1 MKKLFAMILMLALV
15 FSLAACGSTTPEP
28 TPAPSP
34 APTDGGNDT
43 PAPTTTET
51 FKIGMGTTLGANAA
65 IYGQEAVNGALLAI
79 EYVNANGGFN
89 GAQAELVYYDASTAE
104 DAVKVAQKLIQDDKV
119 NATIE
124 SNGSSMAMAAAPYF
138 EEAGI
143 LCLPM
148 GNSPAFTQQG
158 WKYVYHAVMNNSF
171 TAEVV
176 EDLVKDY
183 GITKLAI
190 VKSDDDNGLNAA
202 AVFKAACEADGI
214 EIVCEETITSSDT
227 DFSGQCAKVV
237 AADPQTV
244 FISIS
249 GDGNGTFTKQ
259 LRGFGYNGLLFSKE
273 SMTSSMIDVA
283 GEENAKYVIFANPY
297 VTYAEIDDCDIP
309 NVRDFLDRY
318 VAKYGGLNQTEICY
332 RSYDIVMAMWEA
344 SKIAGSNDSE
354 ALAAAMDKVKFDALG
369 GTADFTSGDHEAF
382 HTFNSFIE
390 INRKN
395 LLFSNWLTNGGLDA
409 YKSETGR
416 EF

>member
-1 MKKLFAMILMLALV
+1 MKKLLALV
-15 FSLAACGSTTPEP
+15 LMLVLAFSLVACGESGNTE
-28 TPAPSP
+28 PAPSG
-34 APTDGGNDT
+34 DGADTT
-43 PAPTTTET
+43 PAASGET

-89 GAQAELVYYDASTAE
+89 GVPAELVYYDASTAE

-176 EDLVKDY
+176 EDLVKDL
-183 GITKLAI
+183 GVKKIAI

-202 AVFKAACEADGI
+202 AVFKAAAEADGI
-214 EIVCEETITSSDT
+214 EILVEETITSSDT

-237 AADPQTV
+237 AAEPETV
-244 FISIS
+244 FMSIS
-249 GDGNGTFTKQ
+249 GDGNGTFIKQ
-259 LRGFGYNGLLFSKE
+259 LRGFGYDGLVFSKE

-283 GEENAKYVIFANPY
+283 GEDNAKYVVFSNPY
-297 VTYAEIDDCDIP
+297 VTYADIEDCDIP

-318 VAKYGGLNQTEICY
+318 VATYGGLNQTEICY
-332 RSYDIVMAMWEA
+332 RSYDIVMAIWEA
-344 SKIAGSNDSE
+344 SKIAGSNDSD
-354 ALAAAMDKVKFDALG
+354 ALAAAMDQVKFDALG

-395 LLFSNWLTNGGLDA
+395 LLYSNWLTSGGYDD
-409 YKSETGR
+409 YKAETGR
-416 EF
+416 AF